1 MPQNDPQKYYSQKL
15 PIMIAQDWSMDI
27 EMMKYDRPRLVDRYE
42 DDEIGSRMIA
52 QDWSMDIEKMKY
64 CHFGR

>member
-1 MPQNDPQKYYSQKL
+1 
-15 PIMIAQDWSMDI
+15 MIAQDWSMDI